1 LAQACGGG
9 GAWLHDAMTRATPR
23 HGFSLTELLVVIAII
38 GVLIA
43 LLLPAVQAVRAASR
57 RSSCLNTLK
66 QWGLAMQTHHA
77 AIGRLPTCVT
87 LSTTTPRTGFVP
99 FLWPYMEQAEL
110 HSRYNFKT
118 GFFVSENLQL
128 LQTQVP
134 LYFCPDDRR
143 GGMWKGDVFTRSRG
157 NYVLNWGN
165 GNVTQSNAGYRGSP
179 FGLNRTST
187 FKQFT
192 DGLSK
197 TMLMSE
203 VRMAVRDEFFD
214 FRGDILNDDA
224 GCTSYSTINTPNSS
238 VPDLA
243 VCSSASLNEPA
254 PCILTGGGAVTT
266 AARSYHSGGVMVM
279 MADGATRMVS
289 DSVAGDAW
297 QALGSMAGGEATDG
311 NAP

>member
-1 LAQACGGG
+1 MRLRDYDGDGVSLC
-9 GAWLHDAMTRATPR
+9 DAMTRATPR
-23 HGFSLTELLVVIAII
+23 RGFTLTELLVVIAII
-38 GVLIA
+38 GVLIS

-57 RSSCLNTLK
+57 RSACINNLR
-66 QWGLAMQTHHA
+66 QWGIAMQTHHA
-77 AIGRLPTCVT
+77 SIGRLPTCVN
-87 LSTTTPRTGFVP
+87 LSATTPRTGFVP

-110 HSRYNFKT
+110 YARYDFKT
-118 GFFVSENLQL
+118 PFYVSPNLPL
-128 LQTQVP
+128 LSTKVP

-143 GGMWKGDVFTRSRG
+143 GVWRADGFDRSRG

-165 GNVTQSNAGYRGSP
+165 GNRDQSNPGYRPSP
-179 FGLNRTST
+179 FGHNRTSR

-203 VRMAVRDEFFD
+203 VRMAVRDELFD

-224 GCTSYSTINTPNSS
+224 GCTSYSTINTPNSG

-243 VCSSASLNEPA
+243 VCSSASLNQPA
-254 PCILTGGGAVTT
+254 PCIPTGGGAVTT

-289 DSVAGDAW
+289 DAVAVDAW
-297 QALGSMAGGEATDG
+297 QALGSMAGGETADA
-311 NAP
+311 NAQ

>member
-1 LAQACGGG
+1 
-9 GAWLHDAMTRATPR
+9 
-23 HGFSLTELLVVIAII
+23 
-38 GVLIA
+38 
-43 LLLPAVQAVRAASR
+43 
-57 RSSCLNTLK
+57 
-66 QWGLAMQTHHA
+66 
-77 AIGRLPTCVT
+77 
-87 LSTTTPRTGFVP
+87 
-99 FLWPYMEQAEL
+99 
-110 HSRYNFKT
+110 
-118 GFFVSENLQL
+118 
-128 LQTQVP
+128 
-134 LYFCPDDRR
+134 
-143 GGMWKGDVFTRSRG
+143 MWKGDVFTRSRG

>member
-9 GAWLHDAMTRATPR
+9 GAGLHDAMTRATPR
-23 HGFSLTELLVVIAII
+23 RGFTLIELLVVIAII
-38 GVLIA
+38 GVLVA

-57 RSSCLNTLK
+57 RSTCLNTLK

-77 AIGRLPTCVT
+77 AIDRLPTCVT
-87 LSTTTPRTGFVP
+87 SPRTGFVP

-110 HSRYNFKT
+110 HSRYDFKT
-118 GFFVSENLQL
+118 PFNLSPNLPL
-128 LQTQVP
+128 LQARLP
-134 LYFCPDDRR
+134 LYFCPDDRP
-143 GGMWKGDVFTRSRG
+143 GGMWTFGSYPRSRG

-165 GNVTQSNAGYRGSP
+165 GNVNQSNAGYRRSP
-179 FGLNRTST
+179 FGLNRTSR
-187 FKQFT
+187 FKQFA
-192 DGLSK
+192 DGVSK

-203 VRMAVRDEFFD
+203 VRMAVRDQMFD
-214 FRGDILNDDA
+214 FRGDILNDDT
-224 GCTSYSTINTPNSS
+224 GCGTYSTINTPNSS

-243 VCSSASLNEPA
+243 VCSPDSLNEPA

-289 DSVAGDAW
+289 DAVAVDAW
-297 QALGSMAGGEATDG
+297 QALGSMAGGETADA
-311 NAP
+311 NAQ

>member
-1 LAQACGGG
+1 
-9 GAWLHDAMTRATPR
+9 MKRATR
-23 HGFSLTELLVVIAII
+23 RRGFTLIELLVVIAII

-57 RSSCLNTLK
+57 RLTCVNSLT

-77 AIGRLPTCVT
+77 ATGRLPTTVT
-87 LSTTTPRTGFVP
+87 WTGTSPRTGFVP
-99 FLWPYMEQAEL
+99 FLWPYMEQAGL
-110 HSRYNFKT
+110 HSRYDFKT
-118 GFFVSENLQL
+118 QFHVSPNLPL

-143 GGMWKGDVFTRSRG
+143 GMWKGDVYTRSRG

-165 GNVTQSNAGYRGSP
+165 GTHNQNNAGYRPSP
-179 FGLNRTST
+179 FGLNRRTR
-187 FKQFT
+187 FKQFS

-203 VRMAVRDEFFD
+203 VRMAVRDELFD
-214 FRGDILNDDA
+214 FRGDFLNDDA
-224 GCTSYSTINTPNSS
+224 GCTWYSTINTPNSS

-243 VCSSASLNEPA
+243 VCSTAALNEPA
-254 PCILTGGGAVTT
+254 PCIKTAGGAVTT
-266 AARSYHSGGVMVM
+266 AARSFHAGGVIVV
-279 MADGATRMVS
+279 MADGATRA
-289 DSVAGDAW
+289 VADTVAVDTW
-297 QALGSMAGGEATDG
+297 QAMGSMAGGEATDG